1 MTVDVYLTPA
11 ELDEALRADAR
22 RGLTA
27 TPKWLSPTWLYDER
41 GGDLFEQITRLPEY
55 YPTRTERA
63 LLKAFSADIADAM
76 RPELL
81 VELGS
86 GSSEKTRLLL
96 DALAPYLHTY
106 VPQDVS
112 ESALQGAV
120 ARLSADYPDL
130 AVRGVVGDFTGSLSH
145 LPDGGRRMI
154 AFLGGTIGNLVP
166 AERAEFLAELAATL
180 DKGEWLLLG
189 VGLVVDP
196 EIIVPA
202 YDDAAG
208 VTAEFDRNVL
218 HVLNHRLGA
227 NFEPDRFR
235 HVALWDADNEWIE
248 MRLEATAT
256 MTVQIPGLGLE
267 VSFDE
272 GEQLRTEISAKF
284 RLDGIARELTDAG
297 FVVRHEWVDPDDR
310 FALIGASRR

>member
-11 ELDEALRADAR
+11 DLDEALRADAR

-41 GGDLFEQITRLPEY
+41 GGELFEQITRLPEY
-55 YPTRTERA
+55 YPTRTERS
-63 LLKAFSADIADAM
+63 LLQAFSADIADAM

-112 ESALQGAV
+112 EAALQSAV
-120 ARLSADYPDL
+120 TRLSAEYPDL
-130 AVRGVVGDFTGSLSH
+130 TVRGVVGDFTGSLSH
-145 LPDGGRRMI
+145 LPAGGRRLI
-154 AFLGGTIGNLVP
+154 AFLDGTLGNLVP
-166 AERAEFLAELAATL
+166 AERAEFLTGLAATL

-196 EIIVPA
+196 EIVVPA

-208 VTAEFDRNVL
+208 ITAAFDRNVL
-218 HVLNHRLGA
+218 HVLNRRLGA

-248 MRLEATAT
+248 MRLEATAA
-256 MTVQIPGLGLE
+256 MTVQIPGLDLE
-267 VSFDE
+267 VSFDA

-284 RLDGIARELTDAG
+284 RLDGIAQELTDAG
-297 FVVRHEWVDPDDR
+297 FVVRHEWVDPGAR